1 MMQKTVKVCRDGD
14 TADVSCWALAYDE
27 NSRLDIATRL
37 VEELWCAAK
46 GGKFPRMDRKT
57 VSLSRL

>member
-1 MMQKTVKVCRDGD
+1 MQKAVRICRDGETSND
-14 TADVSCWALAYDE
+14 FRWALAYDE

-37 VEELWCAAK
+37 VKELWCAAK
-46 GGKFPRMDRKT
+46 GGTFPRMDRQT